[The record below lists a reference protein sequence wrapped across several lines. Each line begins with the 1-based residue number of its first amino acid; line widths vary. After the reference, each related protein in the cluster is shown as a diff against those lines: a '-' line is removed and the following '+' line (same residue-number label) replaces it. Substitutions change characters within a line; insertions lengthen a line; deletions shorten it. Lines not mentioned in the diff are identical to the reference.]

1 MLLVGLAVLAAV
13 LCLKFT
19 HTRTMAIFTTSSR
32 SVPMANNGTVSDI
45 PTHLLE
51 LLTPKCKACIERL
64 RTCRIDRPDLYVNSH
79 NPRKVPPDNHAIPRS
94 SRQPTSKLAAVLV
107 LLYEQAGELRVLL
120 TTRSKSLRAHPGQT
134 ALPGGKADD
143 GDESL
148 VWTAVSSLCF
158 IYYVSLAAHSYC
170 PSCAHCILTP
180 DSSFCAP
187 TPFSSVKQ
195 MKKSV
200 SLFRP
205 HHPTYTS

>member
-1 MLLVGLAVLAAV
+1 MYEKLLPVRFSVSELEVDALLVGLAVLVAV

-19 HTRTMAIFTTSSR
+19 HTRTMAIFTSSR
-32 SVPMANNGTVSDI
+32 SVPMANDGIGSDI

-79 NPRKVPPDNHAIPRS
+79 NPSKVPPYNHAIPRS

-158 IYYVSLAAHSYC
+158 IYYMCRSLIRIAPHVHTAYSRLTLPSALQLHS
-170 PSCAHCILTP
+170 
-180 DSSFCAP
+180 AP
-187 TPFSSVKQ
+187 
-195 MKKSV
+195 
-200 SLFRP
+200 
-205 HHPTYTS
+205 